1 MGSQYEVIEEIELLH
16 ESFAN
21 IMAEIDRVADK
32 KKIDKHS
39 NPMHPLSILY
49 RESKKVFGRLL
60 TKNYS
65 TLQDTEQAWGKY
77 QLIKDVLND
86 IKNEQT

>member
-49 RESKKVFGRLL
+49 RESKKYLEGFLRKIIPLCKIPNKPGESISSS
-60 TKNYS
+60 K
-65 TLQDTEQAWGKY
+65 
-77 QLIKDVLND
+77 IC
-86 IKNEQT
+86 